1 MLNRDSIQHS
11 TLSTRHLIGQVSEWS
26 KEHDWKSCRC
36 NSLEGSNPSLS
47 GQGQHS
53 GPDSRGM
60 FLESGPANWPFLL
73 VALRGEIAVPCICNP
88 LSRTEFL
95 CPGPRL
101 WGCARN
107 DSLISGPRATA
118 PCEPRQGR
126 KAATVSNR
134 RRAPRVFCFE
144 FSFRVSAR
152 KRVVKARVRDLFFR
166 KPNRP
171 RRNVAGGFVHR
182 IPNRA

>member
-1 MLNRDSIQHS
+1 MSSVEWNPIQHL
-11 TLSTRHLIGQVSEWS
+11 TLFIRHSEGQVSEWS

-47 GQGQHS
+47 AQGQHS
-53 GPDSRGM
+53 KRDSRYVI
-60 FLESGPANWPFLL
+60 LVSGPENWPFLL

-152 KRVVKARVRDLFFR
+152 KRVVKARVRDLFSKSEKR
-166 KPNRP
+166 ERQN
-171 RRNVAGGFVHR
+171 
-182 IPNRA
+182 